1 MVIKDFL
8 EIIKY
13 FFVKNK
19 LIGFI
24 LLFPLIIMILF
35 FTIWIKKKIIIL
47 SVVFLSLTFLI
58 LDFLSYRIDKI
69 VKNLIIDQGNQA
81 LGQQISIG
89 KIDTSILGSSI
100 KISNIEIKNLDGFKN
115 KNIIQIKN
123 INANFVLTSLFK
135 DTIVIKDI
143 NIDGATLYYE
153 VLINNK
159 EVKDNVSSFKP
170 ALKNP
175 SGASAKEIEASKELE
190 SKNQSKKKNK
200 EFLINQV
207 TINNPKINASSEFL
221 DINKD
226 INLNKM
232 SFNNVGTAEKST
244 KFKEVL
250 QMVFANVLLNINN
263 EVIQSD
269 LKNKIKD
276 KVKNLK
282 NKISPESL
290 KKLERTFR

>member
-1 MVIKDFL
+1 M
-8 EIIKY
+8 
-13 FFVKNK
+13 N
-19 LIGFI
+19 
-24 LLFPLIIMILF
+24 
-35 FTIWIKKKIIIL
+35 KKKIIIL
-47 SVVFLSLTFLI
+47 SVVFLSIVFLI
-58 LDFLSYRIDKI
+58 LDFLSYRVDKI

-81 LGQQISIG
+81 LGQQVSVG
-89 KIDTSILGSSI
+89 KIDTSIMGSSI

-123 INANFVLTSLFK
+123 INASFVLTSLFK

-175 SGASAKEIEASKELE
+175 AGSSTKEIEVSKESE

-200 EFLINQV
+200 EFLINQL
-207 TINNPKINASSEFL
+207 TINNTKINASSEFL

-226 INLNKM
+226 ITLNKM

-263 EVIQSD
+263 EVIQGD

>member
-1 MVIKDFL
+1 M
-8 EIIKY
+8 
-13 FFVKNK
+13 N
-19 LIGFI
+19 
-24 LLFPLIIMILF
+24 
-35 FTIWIKKKIIIL
+35 KKKIIIL
-47 SVVFLSLTFLI
+47 SVVFLSIVFLI
-58 LDFLSYRIDKI
+58 LDFLSYRVDKI
-69 VKNLIIDQGNQA
+69 VKNLIINQGNQV
-81 LGQQISIG
+81 LGQQVTVG

-175 SGASAKEIEASKELE
+175 AGSSAKEIEVSKELE

-200 EFLINQV
+200 DFLINQL
-207 TINNPKINASSEFL
+207 TINNTKINASSEFL

-226 INLNKM
+226 IILNKM

-250 QMVFANVLLNINN
+250 QMVFDNVLLNINN
-263 EVIQSD
+263 EIIQSD
-269 LKNKIKD
+269 LKNKIKEKLKD
-276 KVKNLK
+276 PK
-282 NKISPESL
+282 NKIPQDLL
-290 KKLERTFR
+290 KKLGRVLK

>member
-1 MVIKDFL
+1 M
-8 EIIKY
+8 
-13 FFVKNK
+13 N
-19 LIGFI
+19 
-24 LLFPLIIMILF
+24 
-35 FTIWIKKKIIIL
+35 KKKIIIL
-47 SVVFLSLTFLI
+47 SVVFLSIVFLI
-58 LDFLSYRIDKI
+58 LDFLSYRVDKI

-81 LGQQISIG
+81 LGQQVSVG
-89 KIDTSILGSSI
+89 KIDTSILGTSI

-153 VLINNK
+153 LLINNK

-175 SGASAKEIEASKELE
+175 AGSSAKEIEVSKELE
-190 SKNQSKKKNK
+190 AKNQSKKKNK
-200 EFLINQV
+200 DFLINQL
-207 TINNPKINASSEFL
+207 TIINTKINASSEFL

-226 INLNKM
+226 ITLNKM
-232 SFNNVGTAEKST
+232 SFNNIGTDEKST

-263 EVIQSD
+263 EIIQSD
-269 LKNKIKD
+269 LKNKIKEKLKD
-276 KVKNLK
+276 PK
-282 NKISPESL
+282 NKIPQDLL
-290 KKLERTFR
+290 KKLGRVLK

>member
-1 MVIKDFL
+1 M
-8 EIIKY
+8 
-13 FFVKNK
+13 N
-19 LIGFI
+19 
-24 LLFPLIIMILF
+24 
-35 FTIWIKKKIIIL
+35 KKKIIIF
-47 SVVFLSLTFLI
+47 SVIFLSIVFLI
-58 LDFLSYRIDKI
+58 LDFLSYRVDKI
-69 VKNLIIDQGNQA
+69 VKNLIINQGNQA
-81 LGQQISIG
+81 LGQQVSVG

-123 INANFVLTSLFK
+123 INAKFVLTSLFK

-143 NIDGATLYYE
+143 NIYGATLFYE

-175 SGASAKEIEASKELE
+175 AGSSAKEIEVSKELE

-200 EFLINQV
+200 DFLINQL
-207 TINNPKINASSEFL
+207 TINNTKINASSEFL

-226 INLNKM
+226 ITLNKM

-263 EVIQSD
+263 EVIQGD

-290 KKLERTFR
+290 KKLEKTFR

>member
-1 MVIKDFL
+1 M
-8 EIIKY
+8 
-13 FFVKNK
+13 N
-19 LIGFI
+19 
-24 LLFPLIIMILF
+24 
-35 FTIWIKKKIIIL
+35 KKKIIIF
-47 SVVFLSLTFLI
+47 SAVFLSLAFLI
-58 LDFLSYRIDKI
+58 LDFLSYRVDKI
-69 VKNLIIDQGNQA
+69 VKNLIIDQGNQV
-81 LGQQISIG
+81 LGQQVSIG
-89 KIDTSILGSSI
+89 KIDTSILGSYI

-123 INANFVLTSLFK
+123 INVNYELTSLFK
-135 DTIVIKDI
+135 DIIVIKDI

-159 EVKDNVSSFKP
+159 EVRDNVGSFKP
-170 ALKNP
+170 AVKN
-175 SGASAKEIEASKELE
+175 SASSSNKEIEISKELE
-190 SKNQSKKKNK
+190 TKNKSKKKNK
-200 EFLINQV
+200 DFIINQI
-207 TINNPKINASSEFL
+207 TINNSKVNAFSEFL

-250 QMVFANVLLNINN
+250 QMVFANILLNINN
-263 EVIQSD
+263 EIIQGD

>member
-1 MVIKDFL
+1 M
-8 EIIKY
+8 
-13 FFVKNK
+13 N
-19 LIGFI
+19 
-24 LLFPLIIMILF
+24 
-35 FTIWIKKKIIIL
+35 KKKIIIL
-47 SVVFLSLTFLI
+47 SVVFLSIVFLI
-58 LDFLSYRIDKI
+58 LDFLSYRVDKI

-81 LGQQISIG
+81 LGQQVSVG

-175 SGASAKEIEASKELE
+175 AGSSTKEIEVSKESE

-200 EFLINQV
+200 EFLINQLI
-207 TINNPKINASSEFL
+207 INNTKINASSEFL

-226 INLNKM
+226 ITLNKM

-263 EVIQSD
+263 EVIQGD

-290 KKLERTFR
+290 KKLEKTFR

>member
-1 MVIKDFL
+1 M
-8 EIIKY
+8 
-13 FFVKNK
+13 N
-19 LIGFI
+19 
-24 LLFPLIIMILF
+24 
-35 FTIWIKKKIIIL
+35 KKKIIIL
-47 SVVFLSLTFLI
+47 SAVFLSIVFLI
-58 LDFLSYRIDKI
+58 IDFLSYRVDKI

-81 LGQQISIG
+81 LGQQVSIG

-143 NIDGATLYYE
+143 NVDGATLYYE

-200 EFLINQV
+200 EFLINQL
-207 TINNPKINASSEFL
+207 TINNSKINASSVFL

-226 INLNKM
+226 ITLNKM

-276 KVKNLK
+276 KVKSLK

>member
-1 MVIKDFL
+1 M
-8 EIIKY
+8 
-13 FFVKNK
+13 N
-19 LIGFI
+19 
-24 LLFPLIIMILF
+24 
-35 FTIWIKKKIIIL
+35 KKKIIIL
-47 SVVFLSLTFLI
+47 SVVLLSIVFLI
-58 LDFLSYRIDKI
+58 LDFLSYRVDKI
-69 VKNLIIDQGNQA
+69 VKNLIINQGNQA
-81 LGQQISIG
+81 LGQQVSVG

-153 VLINNK
+153 LLINNK

-175 SGASAKEIEASKELE
+175 AGSLAKEIEVSKELE
-190 SKNQSKKKNK
+190 AKNQSKKKNK
-200 EFLINQV
+200 DFLVNQL
-207 TINNPKINASSEFL
+207 TINNTKINASSEFL

-226 INLNKM
+226 ITLNKM
-232 SFNNVGTAEKST
+232 SFNNVGTDEKST

-263 EVIQSD
+263 EIIQSD
-269 LKNKIKD
+269 LKNKIKEKLKD
-276 KVKNLK
+276 PK
-282 NKISPESL
+282 NKIPQDLL
-290 KKLERTFR
+290 KKLGRVLK

>member
-1 MVIKDFL
+1 M
-8 EIIKY
+8 
-13 FFVKNK
+13 N
-19 LIGFI
+19 
-24 LLFPLIIMILF
+24 
-35 FTIWIKKKIIIL
+35 KKKIIIL
-47 SVVFLSLTFLI
+47 SVVFLSIVFLI
-58 LDFLSYRIDKI
+58 IDFLSYRVDKI

-81 LGQQISIG
+81 LGQQVSIG

-123 INANFVLTSLFK
+123 INASFVLSSLFK

-143 NIDGATLYYE
+143 NVDGATLYYE

-200 EFLINQV
+200 EFLINQL
-207 TINNPKINASSEFL
+207 TINNSKINASSEFL

-226 INLNKM
+226 ITLNKM

-276 KVKNLK
+276 KVKSLK

>member
-1 MVIKDFL
+1 M
-8 EIIKY
+8 
-13 FFVKNK
+13 N
-19 LIGFI
+19 
-24 LLFPLIIMILF
+24 
-35 FTIWIKKKIIIL
+35 KKKIIIL

-58 LDFLSYRIDKI
+58 LDFLSYRVDKI

-81 LGQQISIG
+81 LGQQISVG

-153 VLINNK
+153 VLINNNK
-159 EVKDNVSSFKP
+159 DVKDNVSSFKP

-175 SGASAKEIEASKELE
+175 SGASVKEIEASKELE

-200 EFLINQV
+200 EFLINQL
-207 TINNPKINASSEFL
+207 TINNAKINASSEFL

-263 EVIQSD
+263 EVIQGD

>member
-1 MVIKDFL
+1 M
-8 EIIKY
+8 
-13 FFVKNK
+13 N
-19 LIGFI
+19 
-24 LLFPLIIMILF
+24 
-35 FTIWIKKKIIIL
+35 KKKIIIL
-47 SVVFLSLTFLI
+47 SAVFLSIVFLI
-58 LDFLSYRIDKI
+58 IDFLSYRVDKI

-81 LGQQISIG
+81 LGQQVSIG

-143 NIDGATLYYE
+143 NVDGATLFYE

-200 EFLINQV
+200 EFLINQL
-207 TINNPKINASSEFL
+207 TFNNAKINAFSEFL

-226 INLNKM
+226 INLSKM
-232 SFNNVGTAEKST
+232 SFNNVGTSEKST
-244 KFKEVL
+244 KFKEVM
-250 QMVFANVLLNINN
+250 QMIFANVLLNINN
-263 EVIQSD
+263 EIIQSD
-269 LKNKIKD
+269 LKNKIKEKLKD
-276 KVKNLK
+276 PK
-282 NKISPESL
+282 NKIPQDLL
-290 KKLERTFR
+290 KKLGKVLK

>member
-1 MVIKDFL
+1 M
-8 EIIKY
+8 
-13 FFVKNK
+13 N
-19 LIGFI
+19 
-24 LLFPLIIMILF
+24 
-35 FTIWIKKKIIIL
+35 KKKIIIL

-58 LDFLSYRIDKI
+58 LDFLSYRVDKI

-153 VLINNK
+153 VLINNNK

-190 SKNQSKKKNK
+190 SKNQSKKKIK
-200 EFLINQV
+200 EFLINQL
-207 TINNPKINASSEFL
+207 TINNAKINASSEFL

-263 EVIQSD
+263 EIIQSD
-269 LKNKIKD
+269 LKNKIKEKLKD
-276 KVKNLK
+276 PK
-282 NKISPESL
+282 NKISQDLL
-290 KKLERTFR
+290 KKLGKVLK

>member
-1 MVIKDFL
+1 M
-8 EIIKY
+8 
-13 FFVKNK
+13 N
-19 LIGFI
+19 
-24 LLFPLIIMILF
+24 
-35 FTIWIKKKIIIL
+35 KKKIIIL
-47 SVVFLSLTFLI
+47 SVVFLSIVFLI
-58 LDFLSYRIDKI
+58 LDFLSYRVDKI

-81 LGQQISIG
+81 LGQQVSVG
-89 KIDTSILGSSI
+89 KIDTSIMGSSI

-175 SGASAKEIEASKELE
+175 AGSSTKEIEVSKESE
-190 SKNQSKKKNK
+190 SKNQSKKRNK
-200 EFLINQV
+200 EFLINQL
-207 TINNPKINASSEFL
+207 TINNTKINASSEFL

-226 INLNKM
+226 ITLNKM

-263 EVIQSD
+263 EVIQGD

-276 KVKNLK
+276 KVRNLK

>member
-1 MVIKDFL
+1 M
-8 EIIKY
+8 
-13 FFVKNK
+13 N
-19 LIGFI
+19 
-24 LLFPLIIMILF
+24 
-35 FTIWIKKKIIIL
+35 KKKLIIL
-47 SVVFLSLTFLI
+47 SVVFLSIAFLF
-58 LDFLSYRIDKI
+58 LDFLSYRVDKI
-69 VKNLIIDQGNQA
+69 VKNLIIDQGTQA
-81 LGQQISIG
+81 LGQQISVG

-100 KISNIEIKNLDGFKN
+100 KISNVEIKNLDGFKN

-123 INANFVLTSLFK
+123 INVNFAFTSLFK
-135 DTIVIKDI
+135 DTIVINDI

-159 EVKDNVSSFKP
+159 EVKDNVSLFKP
-170 ALKNP
+170 ALKN
-175 SGASAKEIEASKELE
+175 SASSSSKEIEASKELE
-190 SKNQSKKKNK
+190 PKNQSKKKNK
-200 EFLINQV
+200 DFLINQL
-207 TINNPKINASSEFL
+207 TINNTKINAFSEFL

-263 EVIQSD
+263 EVIQGD
-269 LKNKIKD
+269 FKNKIKD
-276 KVKNLK
+276 RVKNLK

-290 KKLERTFR
+290 KKLERTFK

>member
-1 MVIKDFL
+1 M
-8 EIIKY
+8 
-13 FFVKNK
+13 N
-19 LIGFI
+19 
-24 LLFPLIIMILF
+24 
-35 FTIWIKKKIIIL
+35 KKKIIIL
-47 SVVFLSLTFLI
+47 SVVFLSIVFLI
-58 LDFLSYRIDKI
+58 LDFLSYRVDKI
-69 VKNLIIDQGNQA
+69 VKNLIINQGNQA
-81 LGQQISIG
+81 LGQQVSVG

-153 VLINNK
+153 LLINNK

-175 SGASAKEIEASKELE
+175 AGSIAKEIEVSKELDA
-190 SKNQSKKKNK
+190 KNRSKKKNK
-200 EFLINQV
+200 DFLINQL
-207 TINNPKINASSEFL
+207 TINNTKINASSEFL

-226 INLNKM
+226 ITVNKM
-232 SFNNVGTAEKST
+232 SFNNVGTDEKST

-263 EVIQSD
+263 EIIQSD
-269 LKNKIKD
+269 LKNKIKEKLKD
-276 KVKNLK
+276 PK
-282 NKISPESL
+282 NKIPQDLL
-290 KKLERTFR
+290 KKLGRVLK

>member
-1 MVIKDFL
+1 M
-8 EIIKY
+8 
-13 FFVKNK
+13 N
-19 LIGFI
+19 
-24 LLFPLIIMILF
+24 
-35 FTIWIKKKIIIL
+35 KKKIIIL
-47 SVVFLSLTFLI
+47 SVVFLSIVFLI
-58 LDFLSYRIDKI
+58 LDFLSYRVDKI

-81 LGQQISIG
+81 LGQQVSIG

-135 DTIVIKDI
+135 DTVVIKDI

-170 ALKNP
+170 ALKSP
-175 SGASAKEIEASKELE
+175 AGSSAKEIEVSKESE

-200 EFLINQV
+200 DFLINQL
-207 TINNPKINASSEFL
+207 TINNTKINASSEFL

-226 INLNKM
+226 ITLNKM

-263 EVIQSD
+263 EVIQGD

-290 KKLERTFR
+290 KKLERTFK

>member
-1 MVIKDFL
+1 M
-8 EIIKY
+8 
-13 FFVKNK
+13 N
-19 LIGFI
+19 
-24 LLFPLIIMILF
+24 
-35 FTIWIKKKIIIL
+35 KKKIIIL
-47 SVVFLSLTFLI
+47 SVVFLSIAFLI
-58 LDFLSYRIDKI
+58 LDFLSYRVDKI

-81 LGQQISIG
+81 LGQQVSVG

-135 DTIVIKDI
+135 DTIVIRDI

-159 EVKDNVSSFKP
+159 EIKDNVSSFKP

-200 EFLINQV
+200 DFLINQL
-207 TINNPKINASSEFL
+207 TINNAKINASSEFL

-226 INLNKM
+226 ITLNKM

-290 KKLERTFR
+290 KKLEKTFR

>member
-1 MVIKDFL
+1 M
-8 EIIKY
+8 
-13 FFVKNK
+13 N
-19 LIGFI
+19 
-24 LLFPLIIMILF
+24 
-35 FTIWIKKKIIIL
+35 KKKLIIL
-47 SVVFLSLTFLI
+47 SVVFLSIAFLF
-58 LDFLSYRIDKI
+58 LDFLSYRVDKI
-69 VKNLIIDQGNQA
+69 VKNLIIDQGTQA
-81 LGQQISIG
+81 LGQQVSVG

-100 KISNIEIKNLDGFKN
+100 KISNVEIKNLDGFKN

-123 INANFVLTSLFK
+123 INVNFAFTSLFK
-135 DTIVIKDI
+135 DTIVINDI

-159 EVKDNVSSFKP
+159 EVKDNVSLFKP
-170 ALKNP
+170 ALKN
-175 SGASAKEIEASKELE
+175 SAFSSSKEMEIPKELE
-190 SKNQSKKKNK
+190 PKNQSKKKNK
-200 EFLINQV
+200 DFLINQL
-207 TINNPKINASSEFL
+207 TINNTKINAFSEFL

-263 EVIQSD
+263 EVIQGD
-269 LKNKIKD
+269 FKNKIKD

-290 KKLERTFR
+290 KKLERTFK

>member
-1 MVIKDFL
+1 M
-8 EIIKY
+8 
-13 FFVKNK
+13 N
-19 LIGFI
+19 
-24 LLFPLIIMILF
+24 
-35 FTIWIKKKIIIL
+35 KKKIIIL
-47 SVVFLSLTFLI
+47 SVVFLSIVFLI
-58 LDFLSYRIDKI
+58 LDFLSYRVDKI

-81 LGQQISIG
+81 LGQQVSVG
-89 KIDTSILGSSI
+89 KIDTSIMGSSI

-175 SGASAKEIEASKELE
+175 AGSSTKEIEVSKESE

-200 EFLINQV
+200 EFLINQL
-207 TINNPKINASSEFL
+207 TINNTKINASSEFL

-226 INLNKM
+226 ITLNKM

-263 EVIQSD
+263 EVIQGD

-290 KKLERTFR
+290 KKLEKTFR

>member
-1 MVIKDFL
+1 M
-8 EIIKY
+8 
-13 FFVKNK
+13 N
-19 LIGFI
+19 
-24 LLFPLIIMILF
+24 
-35 FTIWIKKKIIIL
+35 KKKIIIL

-58 LDFLSYRIDKI
+58 LDFLSYRVDKI
-69 VKNLIIDQGNQA
+69 VKNLIIDQGNHA
-81 LGQQISIG
+81 LGQQIFVG
-89 KIDTSILGSSI
+89 KIDTSILGSYI

-170 ALKNP
+170 ALKNT
-175 SGASAKEIEASKELE
+175 SGASVKEIEAYKELE

-200 EFLINQV
+200 EFLINQL
-207 TINNPKINASSEFL
+207 TINNAKINASSEFL

-263 EVIQSD
+263 EVIQGD

>member
-1 MVIKDFL
+1 M
-8 EIIKY
+8 
-13 FFVKNK
+13 N
-19 LIGFI
+19 
-24 LLFPLIIMILF
+24 
-35 FTIWIKKKIIIL
+35 KKKIIIL
-47 SVVFLSLTFLI
+47 SVVFLSIVFLI
-58 LDFLSYRIDKI
+58 LDFLSYRVDKI

-81 LGQQISIG
+81 LGQQVSVG

-175 SGASAKEIEASKELE
+175 AGSSAKEIEVSKESE

-200 EFLINQV
+200 DFLINQL
-207 TINNPKINASSEFL
+207 TINNTKINASSEFL

-226 INLNKM
+226 ITLNKM

-263 EVIQSD
+263 EIIQSD
-269 LKNKIKD
+269 LKNKIKEKLKD
-276 KVKNLK
+276 PK
-282 NKISPESL
+282 NKIPQDLL
-290 KKLERTFR
+290 KKLGRVLK

>member
-1 MVIKDFL
+1 M
-8 EIIKY
+8 
-13 FFVKNK
+13 N
-19 LIGFI
+19 
-24 LLFPLIIMILF
+24 
-35 FTIWIKKKIIIL
+35 KKKIIIL
-47 SVVFLSLTFLI
+47 SVVFLSIVFLI
-58 LDFLSYRIDKI
+58 IDFLSYRVDKI

-81 LGQQISIG
+81 LGQQVSIG

-143 NIDGATLYYE
+143 NVDGATLFYE

-200 EFLINQV
+200 EFLINQL
-207 TINNPKINASSEFL
+207 TINNSKINASSVFL

-226 INLNKM
+226 ITLNKM

-276 KVKNLK
+276 KVKSLK

>member
-1 MVIKDFL
+1 M
-8 EIIKY
+8 
-13 FFVKNK
+13 N
-19 LIGFI
+19 
-24 LLFPLIIMILF
+24 
-35 FTIWIKKKIIIL
+35 KKKIIIL
-47 SVVFLSLTFLI
+47 SIVFLSIVFLI
-58 LDFLSYRIDKI
+58 TDFLSYRLDKI
-69 VKNLIIDQGNQA
+69 VKNLIVDQGNQA
-81 LGQQISIG
+81 LGQQVSVG

-143 NIDGATLYYE
+143 NVDGATLYYE

-175 SGASAKEIEASKELE
+175 SGPSAKEIEASKELE

-200 EFLINQV
+200 EFLINQL
-207 TINNPKINASSEFL
+207 TINNSKINASSEFL

-226 INLNKM
+226 ITLNKM

-276 KVKNLK
+276 KVKSLK

>member
-1 MVIKDFL
+1 M
-8 EIIKY
+8 
-13 FFVKNK
+13 N
-19 LIGFI
+19 
-24 LLFPLIIMILF
+24 
-35 FTIWIKKKIIIL
+35 KKKIITL
-47 SVVFLSLTFLI
+47 SVVFLSIVFLI
-58 LDFLSYRIDKI
+58 LDFLSYRVDKI

-81 LGQQISIG
+81 LGQQVSVG

-100 KISNIEIKNLDGFKN
+100 KISNIEIKNLEGFKN

-123 INANFVLTSLFK
+123 INTNFVLTSLFK

-170 ALKNP
+170 TLKNP
-175 SGASAKEIEASKELE
+175 VGSSAKEIEASKELE

-200 EFLINQV
+200 DFLINQL
-207 TINNPKINASSEFL
+207 TINNTKINAFSEFL

-226 INLNKM
+226 ISLNKM

-269 LKNKIKD
+269 LKNKTKD

>member
-1 MVIKDFL
+1 MNK
-8 EIIKY
+8 K
-13 FFVKNK
+13 K
-19 LIGFI
+19 LII
-24 LLFPLIIMILF
+24 LL
-35 FTIWIKKKIIIL
+35 
-47 SVVFLSLTFLI
+47 VVFLSVVFLI
-58 LDFLSYRIDKI
+58 LDFLSYRVDKI
-69 VKNLIIDQGNQA
+69 VKNLIIDQGNQV
-81 LGQQISIG
+81 LGQQVSVG

-100 KISNIEIKNLDGFKN
+100 KISNIEIKNVDGFKN

-123 INANFVLTSLFK
+123 INANFAFTSLLK

-153 VLINNK
+153 LSINNK
-159 EVKDNVSSFKP
+159 EVKDNISSFKP
-170 ALKNP
+170 IVKN
-175 SGASAKEIEASKELE
+175 SASSLAKETDVSKELE

-200 EFLINQV
+200 DLLINQL
-207 TINNPKINASSEFL
+207 TINNTKINAFSDFL

-232 SFNNVGTAEKST
+232 SFNNVGTAEKSA

-263 EVIQSD
+263 EIIQGD

>member
-1 MVIKDFL
+1 M
-8 EIIKY
+8 
-13 FFVKNK
+13 N
-19 LIGFI
+19 
-24 LLFPLIIMILF
+24 
-35 FTIWIKKKIIIL
+35 KKKIIIL
-47 SVVFLSLTFLI
+47 SVVFLSIVFLI
-58 LDFLSYRIDKI
+58 LDFLSYRVDKI
-69 VKNLIIDQGNQA
+69 VKNLIIDQGAQA
-81 LGQQISIG
+81 LGQQVSVG

-123 INANFVLTSLFK
+123 IEANFVFTSLFK

-159 EVKDNVSSFKP
+159 EVKDNVSLFKP
-170 ALKNP
+170 ALKN
-175 SGASAKEIEASKELE
+175 SASSSSKETETSKELE
-190 SKNQSKKKNK
+190 SKNHSKKKNK
-200 EFLINQV
+200 DFLINQLR
-207 TINNPKINASSEFL
+207 INNAKINAFSEFL

-232 SFNNVGTAEKST
+232 SFNNVGTVEKST
-244 KFKEVL
+244 RFKEVF

-263 EVIQSD
+263 EIIQGD
-269 LKNKIKD
+269 LKNKLKD

-282 NKISPESL
+282 NKISSESL

>member
-1 MVIKDFL
+1 MNK
-8 EIIKY
+8 K
-13 FFVKNK
+13 K
-19 LIGFI
+19 LI
-24 LLFPLIIMILF
+24 II
-35 FTIWIKKKIIIL
+35 
-47 SVVFLSLTFLI
+47 SVVFLSVTFLI
-58 LDFLSYRIDKI
+58 LDFLSYRVDKI
-69 VKNLIIDQGNQA
+69 VKNLIIDQGNQV
-81 LGQQISIG
+81 LGQQVTVG

-123 INANFVLTSLFK
+123 INANFAFTSLFK
-135 DTIVIKDI
+135 DTVVIKDI
-143 NIDGATLYYE
+143 NVDGATLYYE

-159 EVKDNVSSFKP
+159 EVKDNISLFKP
-170 ALKNP
+170 ALKN
-175 SGASAKEIEASKELE
+175 SASSLSKETEASKELE

-200 EFLINQV
+200 DFLINQL
-207 TINNPKINASSEFL
+207 TINNTKINAFSEFL

-263 EVIQSD
+263 EVIQGD

>member
-1 MVIKDFL
+1 M
-8 EIIKY
+8 
-13 FFVKNK
+13 N
-19 LIGFI
+19 
-24 LLFPLIIMILF
+24 
-35 FTIWIKKKIIIL
+35 KKKIIIL
-47 SVVFLSLTFLI
+47 SVVFLSIVFLI
-58 LDFLSYRIDKI
+58 LDFLSYRVDKI

-81 LGQQISIG
+81 LGQQVSIG

-170 ALKNP
+170 ALKN
-175 SGASAKEIEASKELE
+175 SVGSSAKEIEASKELE
-190 SKNQSKKKNK
+190 FKNQSKKKTK
-200 EFLINQV
+200 DFLINQL
-207 TINNPKINASSEFL
+207 TINNTKINAFSEFL

-226 INLNKM
+226 ITLNKM

>member
-1 MVIKDFL
+1 M
-8 EIIKY
+8 
-13 FFVKNK
+13 N
-19 LIGFI
+19 
-24 LLFPLIIMILF
+24 
-35 FTIWIKKKIIIL
+35 KKKIIIL
-47 SVVFLSLTFLI
+47 SVVFLSIVFLI
-58 LDFLSYRIDKI
+58 LDFLSYRVDKI

-81 LGQQISIG
+81 LGQQVSVG

-175 SGASAKEIEASKELE
+175 AGSSTKEIEVSKESE

-200 EFLINQV
+200 EFLINQL
-207 TINNPKINASSEFL
+207 TINNTKINASSEFL

-226 INLNKM
+226 ITLNKM
-232 SFNNVGTAEKST
+232 SFNNVGTDEKST

-250 QMVFANVLLNINN
+250 QMIFANVLLNINN
-263 EVIQSD
+263 EIIQSD
-269 LKNKIKD
+269 LKNKIKEKLKD
-276 KVKNLK
+276 PK
-282 NKISPESL
+282 NKIPQDLL
-290 KKLERTFR
+290 KKLGRVLK

>member
-1 MVIKDFL
+1 M
-8 EIIKY
+8 
-13 FFVKNK
+13 N
-19 LIGFI
+19 
-24 LLFPLIIMILF
+24 
-35 FTIWIKKKIIIL
+35 KKKIIIL
-47 SVVFLSLTFLI
+47 SVVFLSIAFLI
-58 LDFLSYRIDKI
+58 LDFLSYRVDKI

-81 LGQQISIG
+81 LGQQVSVG

-100 KISNIEIKNLDGFKN
+100 KINNIEIKNLDGFKN

-123 INANFVLTSLFK
+123 IDANFVLTSLFK
-135 DTIVIKDI
+135 DTIIIKDI

-200 EFLINQV
+200 EFLINQL
-207 TINNPKINASSEFL
+207 TINNSKINASSEFL

-226 INLNKM
+226 ITLNKM

-276 KVKNLK
+276 KVKSLK

>member
-1 MVIKDFL
+1 M
-8 EIIKY
+8 
-13 FFVKNK
+13 N
-19 LIGFI
+19 
-24 LLFPLIIMILF
+24 
-35 FTIWIKKKIIIL
+35 KKKIIIL
-47 SVVFLSLTFLI
+47 SVVFLSIVFLI
-58 LDFLSYRIDKI
+58 LDFLSYRVDKI

-81 LGQQISIG
+81 LGQQVSVG

-123 INANFVLTSLFK
+123 INANFILTSLFK

-159 EVKDNVSSFKP
+159 EVKENVSSFKP
-170 ALKNP
+170 ALKN
-175 SGASAKEIEASKELE
+175 SAGSLTKEIEVSKESE

-200 EFLINQV
+200 GFLINQL
-207 TINNPKINASSEFL
+207 TINNTKINASSEFL

-226 INLNKM
+226 ITLNKM

-244 KFKEVL
+244 KFKEVI

-263 EVIQSD
+263 EVIQGD

-290 KKLERTFR
+290 KKLEKTFR

>member
-1 MVIKDFL
+1 M
-8 EIIKY
+8 
-13 FFVKNK
+13 N
-19 LIGFI
+19 
-24 LLFPLIIMILF
+24 
-35 FTIWIKKKIIIL
+35 KKKIIIL

-58 LDFLSYRIDKI
+58 LDFLSYRVDKI
-69 VKNLIIDQGNQA
+69 VKSLIIDQGNQV
-81 LGQQISIG
+81 LGQQISVG

-175 SGASAKEIEASKELE
+175 SGAYVKEIEASKELE

-200 EFLINQV
+200 EFLINQLI
-207 TINNPKINASSEFL
+207 INNTKINASSEFL

-263 EVIQSD
+263 EIIQSD
-269 LKNKIKD
+269 LKNKIKEKLKD
-276 KVKNLK
+276 PK
-282 NKISPESL
+282 NKIPQDLL
-290 KKLERTFR
+290 KKLGKVLK